1 MPSAVDNLKSWFAKL
16 SDAEKREVIDFLY
29 GTPTERAKAAQSKD
43 ITRFSRG
50 LFLGPAPTSAVCDR
64 CGRPY

>member
-1 MPSAVDNLKSWFAKL
+1 MPSAVDNLKSWFDKL
-16 SDAEKREVIDFLY
+16 SQDDKRRVIDFLY
-29 GTPTERAKAAQSKD
+29 GTPTERAKAAQAKD

-50 LFLGPAPTSAVCDR
+50 LFLGPAPSSAVCDR